1 MRISRFL
8 YLLTL
13 LVPAAF
19 AQNGSIA
26 GSVLFP
32 GGEPFVGAV
41 VQAKNSATGAELKA
55 TTAAG
60 GKYNIANVPAGKYDV
75 TVNMR
80 GVLPATQKD
89 VMVTAAKT
97 TDVNIRLREGTQLST
112 LGEDALGAIA
122 DAKLHK
128 PPTGPTP
135 RTPDGKPD
143 LSGVWWRPAVTD
155 PGKPEWLPNAVAV
168 ANQRRGNNNADSPMA
183 HCLPSAITRMGPLF
197 QFSQKRDAII
207 VINDDESPG
216 FHQIRMNRTAHPK
229 EPDFDLWYG
238 DSIGRWEDDTLVVD
252 RVTFKDEVWLDE
264 EAHPHSDKLHVIERF
279 RRPDMGHLERTV
291 IVEDPGVLAKP
302 WTMKQVSD
310 LAAGEE
316 IREFICAEN
325 NRDVPHLVGK

>member
-1 MRISRFL
+1 MRISRL
-8 YLLTL
+8 LCLLTL

-19 AQNGSIA
+19 AQSGSIA
-26 GSVLFP
+26 GAVLFP

-41 VQAKNSATGAELKA
+41 VQAKNMDTGTALRATA
-55 TTAAG
+55 AAG
-60 GKYNIANVPAGKYDV
+60 GKYTIAGVPPGNYEV

-80 GVLPATQKD
+80 GVQPFTQKG
-89 VMVTAAKT
+89 VTVAAAKT
-97 TDVNIRLREGTQLST
+97 ADVNIRLQEGTQLST

-122 DAKLHK
+122 DAQRHK

-135 RTPDGKPD
+135 RTADGKPD
-143 LSGVWWRPAVTD
+143 FTGVWWRPAVAD
-155 PGKPEWLPNAVAV
+155 PGKPEWLPNAVTIAK
-168 ANQRRGNNNADSPMA
+168 NRRGNNNADSPMA

-197 QFSQKRDAII
+197 QFSQTKDSIV

-216 FHQIRMNRTAHPK
+216 FHQIRMNRTAHPQ

-238 DSIGRWEDDTLVVD
+238 DSVGRWEDDTLVVD

-264 EAHPHSDKLHVIERF
+264 EAHPHSDKLHVVERY
-279 RRPDMGHLERTV
+279 RRPDLGHLERT
-291 IVEDPGVLAKP
+291 ITVEDPGVLAKP
-302 WTMKQVSD
+302 WVLKQVSD

-325 NRDVPHLVGK
+325 NRDVVHLVGK